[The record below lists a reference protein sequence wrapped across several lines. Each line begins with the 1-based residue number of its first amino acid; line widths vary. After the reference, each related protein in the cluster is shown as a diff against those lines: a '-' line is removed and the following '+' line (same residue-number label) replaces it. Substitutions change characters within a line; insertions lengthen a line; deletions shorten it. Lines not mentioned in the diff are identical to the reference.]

1 LALGGAVLAAAIRSG
16 YFGWVIGYSHIA
28 CQLHCSGG
36 DDSFRVIVG
45 AIVFDHIKC
54 FSRCRCRWF
63 RFWCLSFGVFV
74 SVVVVIQ
81 VSIGDGA
88 VFVFFGVGIA
98 ELLVF
103 IKGI

>member
-1 LALGGAVLAAAIRSG
+1 MFQSLPLSLV
-16 YFGWVIGYSHIA
+16 
-28 CQLHCSGG
+28 
-36 DDSFRVIVG
+36 SFL
-45 AIVFDHIKC
+45 VFVV
-54 FSRCRCRWF
+54 
-63 RFWCLSFGVFV
+63 GVFV